1 MKAYLMVT
9 AGIFG
14 LLTIIHV
21 WRAIKES
28 PTLAQDPWFLG
39 ITVLSALLCAWAIR
53 LLVGARTRPV
63 A

>member
-14 LLTIIHV
+14 LLTIVHV
-21 WRAIKES
+21 WRAVKES
-28 PTLAQDPWFLG
+28 PTLAHDPWFLG
-39 ITVLSALLCAWAIR
+39 ITLLSALLCGWAVR
-53 LLVGARTRPV
+53 LLVGARARPV